1 MERSQLSRLGIPT
14 LDVCFATIFHDALI
28 LRSQNAPRR
37 AATASEAWF
46 VCWRGG
52 ESDGEIQGPSQALV
66 LHFPPIQKR
75 LLDLCIAT
83 KMENSLHWRKQTNL
97 MEYMFMKSA
106 LYDS

>member
-75 LLDLCIAT
+75 QASGPMYCYKDGKLT
-83 KMENSLHWRKQTNL
+83 
-97 MEYMFMKSA
+97 A
-106 LYDS
+106 LEEANQPDGIYVHEKCVV